1 MTAQNDVFGARTT
14 LKSARG
20 TVVYYQLE
28 ALTKRGVQGFEQ
40 LPFTVKILLENA
52 LRFAD
57 GEHVNEDDILSL
69 ARWVPGQASQSE
81 AEYPFMPARVLLQD
95 FTGVPAVADLA
106 AMRSAV
112 ARMDGNP
119 QKINPLVPADLVID
133 HSVQVDMFGSTLAFA
148 RNVEREYERN
158 SERYGLLRWGQQAF
172 SNFRVVPPGTG
183 IVHQVNLEYLASV
196 VMTKEEHGET
206 VAFPDTLVGT
216 DSHTTMIN
224 GLGVLGWG
232 VGGIEAEAVL
242 LGQPL
247 YQLTPEVIGV
257 RLTGSLPSGSTATD
271 LVLTVTQMLR
281 KRGVVGK
288 FVEFTG
294 SGLSYLTLADRATI
308 SNMSPEFGATATL
321 FPVDTE
327 TLRYLRN
334 TGRSPDQVDLVE
346 RYTKAQGLFRTD
358 EAPEPKFDDLLE
370 LDLGTIEPS
379 LAGPR
384 RPQDRVP
391 MQNLGRVFRE
401 AYADRFKA
409 LQENDITENSLIRLG
424 TEGGQAN
431 PDPIA
436 QREDKE
442 KALDQAKSQGNGS
455 GSKQN
460 GHLKDVLVT
469 MGNTQ
474 IHMTDGSVAIAA
486 ITSCTNTSNPSVM
499 VAAGLLAKHAV
510 ERGLSVNPTVKTSL
524 APGSRAVIDYLSNAD
539 LLPYLEALRFHLVGY
554 GCTTCIADGTPV
566 LLANGTAWRIEQMP
580 SAGGV
585 ALLAPTADG
594 RLGPATQ
601 AEMMV
606 QGERECVS
614 LVLQDGRTLVC
625 TPDHEIL
632 CTDGRWVHADQLVLG
647 QDRVVVGL
655 EAPLDEPGDDE
666 ASYALHVGNLTF
678 TMDTAH
684 ERLRTLAFARLLGH
698 LLSDGSISLLGQG
711 RMHVGQAMD
720 REAVLDDVE
729 LLTGCRPAATRYDQ
743 RKWTI
748 VLPKPL
754 TDAISTLPGVRTGRR
769 IQQAPTL
776 PAFVL
781 DESCPLT
788 VVREFLGGLF
798 GADGHAPV
806 LHRWGEREK
815 EATLEPPVYSQS
827 TIPEHVEAL
836 KQVMGDV
843 TRLLAR
849 CGVKTNGAS
858 VYEYPTRRVTSSYP
872 AAQDGIL
879 RVEVRLELPDGLSFV
894 ERVGFRY
901 CMDKALRASAAAVY
915 WRLVDQ
921 IHRHRLWMSERLD
934 ELHQAD
940 YELSF
945 SRARKKAAVELMERE
960 AVVFPHY
967 ALLEGHDRFSRLP
980 QATARK
986 FQPLHRDSC
995 DFPSPVELFSEIGAR
1010 EWFAPLRSRADAE
1023 TSKRYCIEKEARTLP
1038 ALALQ
1043 VVERRQAGKRAVFDL
1058 AVNDLHTFV
1067 AGTVAVHNCIG
1078 NSGPLPE
1085 PVAEAVQDNDLVVA
1099 AVLSGNRNF
1108 EGRIH
1113 PQVRASFLASPPLV
1127 VAYALAGTVD
1137 IDLTKEPIGTDVNG
1151 EAVYLHEL
1159 WPTPDEVRDVVA
1171 KSITPE
1177 LFERNYAHVFEGD
1190 EHWRSLPNTE
1200 GELFRWDANST
1211 YIQEPPFFQNMPVEP
1226 EPVKDIRGARVLAM
1240 LDDSITTDHISPAG
1254 NFAATSPAG
1263 KYLIEHG
1270 VEKRDFNTYGARRG
1284 NHEVM
1289 VRGTFGNIRLRNR
1302 LVAGTEGYYTVHL
1315 PDGEQTTIYEA
1326 SVRYQQESVPLLVIA
1341 GKEYGSGSSRD
1352 WAAKGPLLLGVRA
1365 AIAESFERIHRS
1377 NLVGMGILP
1386 LQFKPGE
1393 NKESLGLTGR
1403 EVYDIEGIEKGLRPH
1418 QEVAVKVTREDGTTF
1433 FFQTIARLDSPID
1446 VTYYKNGG
1454 ILLTVLRRLMK
1465 E

>member
-1 MTAQNDVFGARTT
+1 MTAQNDVFGARTR
-14 LKSARG
+14 LQSARG
-20 TVVYYQLE
+20 TTIYYDLE
-28 ALTKRGVQGFEQ
+28 TLTKRGVAGLDR

-52 LRFAD
+52 LRYAG
-57 GEHVNEDDILSL
+57 GEHVDENNVLSL
-69 ARWVPGQASQSE
+69 ARWVPGYASQSE
-81 AEYPFMPARVLLQD
+81 VEYPFMPARVLLQD
-95 FTGVPAVADLA
+95 FTGVPAAADLA

-112 ARMDGNP
+112 ARMGGNP

-196 VMTKEEHGET
+196 VMTKEEDGET
-206 VAFPDTLVGT
+206 IAFPDTLVGT

-247 YQLTPEVIGV
+247 YLLRPEVIGV
-257 RLTGSLPSGSTATD
+257 RLIGSLPSGSTATD
-271 LVLTVTQMLR
+271 LVLTVTQLLR

-321 FPVDTE
+321 FPVDVE

-334 TGRSPDQVDLVE
+334 TARSPDQVDLVE

-358 EAPEPKFDDLLE
+358 ESPEPKFDDLLE

-409 LQENDITENSLIRLG
+409 LQENDVTENSLIRLG
-424 TEGGQAN
+424 TEGGLAN
-431 PDPIA
+431 PDPVA
-436 QREDKE
+436 QREDRD
-442 KALDQAKSQGNGS
+442 KALAQAKIKSNGDDD
-455 GSKQN
+455 GGRQN
-460 GHLKDVLVT
+460 GHFKDVLVT

-474 IHMTDGSVAIAA
+474 THMTDGSVAIAA

-524 APGSRAVIDYLSNAD
+524 APGSRAVIGYLENAE
-539 LLPYLEALRFHLVGY
+539 LLAYLEALRFHLVGY
-554 GCTTCIADGTPV
+554 GCTTCI
-566 LLANGTAWRIEQMP
+566 
-580 SAGGV
+580 
-585 ALLAPTADG
+585 
-594 RLGPATQ
+594 
-601 AEMMV
+601 
-606 QGERECVS
+606 
-614 LVLQDGRTLVC
+614 
-625 TPDHEIL
+625 
-632 CTDGRWVHADQLVLG
+632 
-647 QDRVVVGL
+647 
-655 EAPLDEPGDDE
+655 
-666 ASYALHVGNLTF
+666 
-678 TMDTAH
+678 
-684 ERLRTLAFARLLGH
+684 
-698 LLSDGSISLLGQG
+698 
-711 RMHVGQAMD
+711 
-720 REAVLDDVE
+720 
-729 LLTGCRPAATRYDQ
+729 
-743 RKWTI
+743 
-748 VLPKPL
+748 
-754 TDAISTLPGVRTGRR
+754 
-769 IQQAPTL
+769 
-776 PAFVL
+776 
-781 DESCPLT
+781 
-788 VVREFLGGLF
+788 
-798 GADGHAPV
+798 
-806 LHRWGEREK
+806 
-815 EATLEPPVYSQS
+815 
-827 TIPEHVEAL
+827 
-836 KQVMGDV
+836 
-843 TRLLAR
+843 
-849 CGVKTNGAS
+849 
-858 VYEYPTRRVTSSYP
+858 
-872 AAQDGIL
+872 
-879 RVEVRLELPDGLSFV
+879 
-894 ERVGFRY
+894 
-901 CMDKALRASAAAVY
+901 
-915 WRLVDQ
+915 
-921 IHRHRLWMSERLD
+921 
-934 ELHQAD
+934 
-940 YELSF
+940 
-945 SRARKKAAVELMERE
+945 
-960 AVVFPHY
+960 
-967 ALLEGHDRFSRLP
+967 
-980 QATARK
+980 
-986 FQPLHRDSC
+986 
-995 DFPSPVELFSEIGAR
+995 
-1010 EWFAPLRSRADAE
+1010 
-1023 TSKRYCIEKEARTLP
+1023 
-1038 ALALQ
+1038 
-1043 VVERRQAGKRAVFDL
+1043 
-1058 AVNDLHTFV
+1058 
-1067 AGTVAVHNCIG
+1067 G
-1078 NSGPLPE
+1078 NSGPLPD
-1085 PVAEAVQDNDLVVA
+1085 PVAEAVQENDLVVA

-1137 IDLTKEPIGTDVNG
+1137 IDLTKEPVGTDANG

-1159 WPTPDEVRDVVA
+1159 WPTPDEVREVVA

-1177 LFERNYAHVFEGD
+1177 LFEQNYAHVFDGD

-1200 GELFRWDANST
+1200 GELFKWDPNST
-1211 YIQEPPFFQNMPVEP
+1211 YIQEPPFFQNMPLEP

-1254 NFAATSPAG
+1254 SFAATSPAG
-1263 KYLIEHG
+1263 KYLMEYG

-1289 VRGTFGNIRLRNR
+1289 VRGTFGNIRLHNR
-1302 LVAGTEGYYTVHL
+1302 LTPDTEGYYTVHL

-1326 SVRYQQESVPLLVIA
+1326 SVRYQREGVPLLVIA

-1386 LQFKPGE
+1386 LQFKQGE

-1403 EVYDIEGIEKGLRPH
+1403 EVYNIEGFEKDLKPH
-1418 QEVAVKVTREDGTTF
+1418 QEVIVKVTREDGSTF
-1433 FFQTIARLDSPID
+1433 SFQTIARLDSPID